1 MPISRPKFHVRHP
14 IVAPF
19 LAAVSLALLEYPG
32 VPAANQLS
40 ICLVLSADI
49 ILASD

>member
-1 MPISRPKFHVRHP
+1 VRHP

-32 VPAANQLS
+32 VPAANLTAS
-40 ICLVLSADI
+40 P
-49 ILASD
+49 LAFVFERQC